1 MCRAQRGRRHCLAVE
16 VVNIRCNDN
25 ERLRGA
31 YLSSLYIER
40 RRRNVIDKKRRDG
53 DGKSVLHLGDDA
65 KSSED
70 KIYCDE

>member
-1 MCRAQRGRRHCLAVE
+1 M
-16 VVNIRCNDN
+16 
-25 ERLRGA
+25 
-31 YLSSLYIER
+31 
-40 RRRNVIDKKRRDG
+40 DKKRRDG